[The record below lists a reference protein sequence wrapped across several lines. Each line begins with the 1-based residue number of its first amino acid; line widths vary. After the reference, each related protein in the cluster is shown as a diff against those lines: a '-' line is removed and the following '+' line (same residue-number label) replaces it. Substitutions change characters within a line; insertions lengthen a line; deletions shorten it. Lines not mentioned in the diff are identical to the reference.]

1 MLLAQNKSHDFSKL
15 IPFIASSIIMLGFT
29 LRLYDL
35 AKESLWYDELLQLD
49 IAQQPLVGIL
59 PALPRHAAV
68 PLDYLTTHFWI
79 LLGRQEYWVR
89 LPAVLLGTLTL
100 PLAYQFGRKLLG
112 AGSSGLLFMLLLT
125 VSPFHVRYSQE
136 VRPYAWLLLGVIL
149 AGYAFWQFRRTGRW
163 RHLLLLQVG
172 VLIFSLSHFFAIVI
186 FGPWLLFAGLDAYF
200 NPARRQAV
208 KALVG
213 LLITGF
219 VALVILLSLGWGQTF
234 VKVSTLFGETLVD
247 PEQFVAEPTEKPNQ
261 GLGPTVDVNFV
272 KYQILTPL
280 GGGGTDTTLQ
290 FFNGLAG
297 LGLIYL
303 LLYKRYKLVLFLVL
317 WIFLPIIT
325 IVAFLLHRG
334 EFFASRYI
342 LSVLPAYLILVTV
355 GLLALPRWL
364 RCADPRWLSLA
375 ALLLLSG
382 VVFVDMAKALD
393 QTYKFK
399 EKEDWRLV
407 TEFIRENVGPHDA
420 VLAVNAES
428 TMNWYYPP
436 ATAPLDTYDDLETI
450 KATVTQAER
459 SWVVVSFFTTYLGER
474 DAQIKV
480 WLSEQGAIRLLIDPL
495 IAVYY
500 LGPPG
505 TDPDQLLAE
514 IQGFALP
521 VDHALYASLAREN
534 RRQPEVARQYYRLAI
549 DNSPN
554 DEVRVQYQADL
565 EALSR

>member
-1 MLLAQNKSHDFSKL
+1 
-15 IPFIASSIIMLGFT
+15 
-29 LRLYDL
+29 
-35 AKESLWYDELLQLD
+35 
-49 IAQQPLVGIL
+49 
-59 PALPRHAAV
+59 
-68 PLDYLTTHFWI
+68 
-79 LLGRQEYWVR
+79 
-89 LPAVLLGTLTL
+89 
-100 PLAYQFGRKLLG
+100 
-112 AGSSGLLFMLLLT
+112 
-125 VSPFHVRYSQE
+125 
-136 VRPYAWLLLGVIL
+136 
-149 AGYAFWQFRRTGRW
+149 
-163 RHLLLLQVG
+163 
-172 VLIFSLSHFFAIVI
+172 
-186 FGPWLLFAGLDAYF
+186 
-200 NPARRQAV
+200 
-208 KALVG
+208 
-213 LLITGF
+213 
-219 VALVILLSLGWGQTF
+219 
-234 VKVSTLFGETLVD
+234 
-247 PEQFVAEPTEKPNQ
+247 
-261 GLGPTVDVNFV
+261 
-272 KYQILTPL
+272 
-280 GGGGTDTTLQ
+280 
-290 FFNGLAG
+290 
-297 LGLIYL
+297 
-303 LLYKRYKLVLFLVL
+303 
-317 WIFLPIIT
+317 
-325 IVAFLLHRG
+325 
-334 EFFASRYI
+334 
-342 LSVLPAYLILVTV
+342 
-355 GLLALPRWL
+355 
-364 RCADPRWLSLA
+364 
-375 ALLLLSG
+375 
-382 VVFVDMAKALD
+382 LD
-393 QTYKFK
+393 QTYEFK

-459 SWVVVSFFTTYLGER
+459 SWVVVSVFTTYLGER